1 MNLLSLKVWRKGFG
15 YSCLGSTRYR
25 SVYGTEPGEA
35 TGYGATSVLEQ
46 SQTGVETGTRNG
58 WDLEKGRNASLAS
71 AGKNAFED
79 SRKRSKVAAPTAY
92 DSPGLSRIK

>member
-1 MNLLSLKVWRKGFG
+1 MR
-15 YSCLGSTRYR
+15 R
-25 SVYGTEPGEA
+25 PGEA

-46 SQTGVETGTRNG
+46 SKTGTRNG

-92 DSPGLSRIK
+92 DSPGLS